1 MALGTSSRSLC
12 GSNEFLHVYTDK
24 LEVLKVMK
32 LYKKSRFKPF
42 KSKKDAEY
50 FTLHGSDV
58 QMPPMSTIVDSP
70 TAVTLSGEKPSL
82 FKGPKPQEM
91 VRFRK
96 SIECGDEQTVRSAV
110 WENPRYFVSSGDT
123 PAILQ
128 EGSRYNALHIA
139 SKARNAKMCVA
150 ILSIVGD
157 PKFVAHLYG
166 EDDPNNCRDRAE
178 ILLDLYLNTPDKGL
192 NETPLHFA
200 VKFGAVDVVEA
211 LVSYPQCDKELR
223 NKYGQIPKDIICSR
237 ADKANSSVKHE
248 IYSLLGDRFYVP
260 VLRSEDNS
268 IQPTVGDVFSPK
280 CPPAINSNPLLP
292 HMEIKAYAGPMD
304 REQAVVFRKKLKTP
318 PRSLRNNGTPGSPM
332 HQFTNSPSSAFRLQD
347 AEKGLERVGRSLAQE
362 FKVQWKEFWPFLNT
376 FVDLSSQD
384 GLQRLEEYLRI
395 KFTLAGRKSVTNDSQ
410 ESQTSI
416 NNTSKNTSDNN
427 FVSPITDLCL
437 AFKACTLIDCGNVRP
452 ITNGKR
458 VLSFPKSDEAVPEN
472 ESYYSP
478 LTNAQLDPFVYIEKS
493 CQVYAKR
500 IFDGLVRVSVI
511 GRLQSRENPV
521 LEMLKP
527 EMNHFQSLVSS
538 YLLDSKFEN
547 FDFHLTH
554 SRISAIVATKLCD
567 LPMDDKEF
575 IVLSLENILNL
586 AKEVSFSDEEDV
598 MNINERTYRK
608 QKCTNVTKVNDNINQ
623 VKCISKHI
631 LSALE
636 RSKENRSR
644 IEHVDSLQEC
654 MQAWSLAEKC
664 SCSWHTSNFLRNSR
678 KSSSL
683 KRNQAKKFNMN
694 KNVMSVERKSEGLK
708 LVSGSHD
715 VSRYEQ
721 DCSEAG
727 DTEPLNCEHA
737 NNISDTKLSSLD
749 WPQHLAQLLTLCGLG
764 VRVDFETVSPKHLW
778 GNNENEEFF
787 LTPPSSPTEL
797 NKRLMDDFSSD
808 EEMFTPEEGVDV
820 FIEGEQPSKM
830 DILVLQALEECPLTP
845 QEFPHVFRWRHAVLL
860 HSEQER
866 NMWLTPKAN
875 QTRRRLMSSPHQ
887 SSPYGNFTP
896 PKHSSSPLSSPPAR
910 VLQFTDCDVPV
921 WSNWQPMGQMQPAA
935 TEYPG
940 GKLEGNPQ
948 WQM

>member
-1 MALGTSSRSLC
+1 M
-12 GSNEFLHVYTDK
+12 
-24 LEVLKVMK
+24 M
-32 LYKKSRFKPF
+32 
-42 KSKKDAEY
+42 
-50 FTLHGSDV
+50 
-58 QMPPMSTIVDSP
+58 
-70 TAVTLSGEKPSL
+70 
-82 FKGPKPQEM
+82 
-91 VRFRK
+91 
-96 SIECGDEQTVRSAV
+96 
-110 WENPRYFVSSGDT
+110 
-123 PAILQ
+123 LQ

-139 SKARNAKMCVA
+139 SKARNARMCVA

-223 NKYGQIPKDIICSR
+223 NKYSQMPKDLLALVAYLASALVVLSSTAEDGEIGVRISIVCSR
-237 ADKANSSVKHE
+237 AETANLSVKHE

-332 HQFTNSPSSAFRLQD
+332 HQFANSPSSSAFRLQD
-347 AEKGLERVGRSLAQE
+347 AEKGLERVGRSLAHE
-362 FKVQWKEFWPFLNT
+362 FNVQWKEFWPFLNT

-395 KFTLAGRKSVTNDSQ
+395 KFTLAGRKSVTNDPQ

-416 NNTSKNTSDNN
+416 GNTSKNTSDNSI
-427 FVSPITDLCL
+427 VSPITDLCL

-452 ITNGKR
+452 TANGKR
-458 VLSFPKSDEAVPEN
+458 VLSFPKCDEAVTEK

-493 CQVYAKR
+493 CQVYARR
-500 IFDGLVRVSVI
+500 IFVGLVHVSVV

-538 YLLDSKFEN
+538 YLLDCKFEN
-547 FDFHLTH
+547 FDFSLTH
-554 SRISAIVATKLCD
+554 SRISVIVATKLCD

-586 AKEVSFSDEEDV
+586 AKEVNFSDEEDV
-598 MNINERTYRK
+598 ININERTYRK
-608 QKCTNVTKVNDNINQ
+608 QKCTTVTKVLDNINQ

-636 RSKENRSR
+636 RSKENSSR
-644 IEHVDSLQEC
+644 NEHVGSLQEC
-654 MQAWSLAEKC
+654 MHAWSVAEKC
-664 SCSWHTSNFLRNSR
+664 SCSWNTGNFLRNSR

-694 KNVMSVERKSEGLK
+694 KNVISFERKSEGLK
-708 LVSGSHD
+708 LDSGSP
-715 VSRYEQ
+715 Q
-721 DCSEAG
+721 DCSEA
-727 DTEPLNCEHA
+727 DKLKLDDMRCEHA
-737 NNISDTKLSSLD
+737 NNISDTKI
-749 WPQHLAQLLTLCGLG
+749 
-764 VRVDFETVSPKHLW
+764 FTVELNTTSTSA
-778 GNNENEEFF
+778 NYATEADNENEEFF

-797 NKRLMDDFSSD
+797 NKRLMDDCSSD
-808 EEMFTPEEGVDV
+808 EEMFTPEEGVCV
-820 FIEGEQPSKM
+820 FIEGIIADTSSYMSLRMPLFGARTRISSK
-830 DILVLQALEECPLTP
+830 
-845 QEFPHVFRWRHAVLL
+845 
-860 HSEQER
+860 
-866 NMWLTPKAN
+866 
-875 QTRRRLMSSPHQ
+875 
-887 SSPYGNFTP
+887 
-896 PKHSSSPLSSPPAR
+896 
-910 VLQFTDCDVPV
+910 
-921 WSNWQPMGQMQPAA
+921 
-935 TEYPG
+935 
-940 GKLEGNPQ
+940 
-948 WQM
+948 

>member
-1 MALGTSSRSLC
+1 MKMSEHKDHYGVENLKCKHLIKETDCGHLYCKNSEVRGTSNMGNLTAAFS
-12 GSNEFLHVYTDK
+12 SNVNLEETSNVTYYGIYIPTDVPVIENNECLHVYTDK
-24 LEVLKVMK
+24 LEVLKIMK

-42 KSKKDAEY
+42 KSKKEAEY

-58 QMPPMSTIVDSP
+58 QMPPLSTIVDSP
-70 TAVTLSGEKPSL
+70 TVVTLSGEKPSL

-139 SKARNAKMCVA
+139 AKARNAKMCVA

-223 NKYGQIPKDIICSR
+223 NKYGQIPKDMVCSR
-237 ADKANSSVKHE
+237 VDKANSSVKHE

-332 HQFTNSPSSAFRLQD
+332 HQFTNSPSSSAFRLQD

-416 NNTSKNTSDNN
+416 NNTSKNTSDSNI
-427 FVSPITDLCL
+427 VSPITDLCL

-452 ITNGKR
+452 TANGKR
-458 VLSFPKSDEAVPEN
+458 VLSFPKSDEAVTEN

-500 IFDGLVRVSVI
+500 IFDGLVHVSVI

-521 LEMLKP
+521 LEILKP

-554 SRISAIVATKLCD
+554 SRISVIVATKLCD

-608 QKCTNVTKVNDNINQ
+608 QKCTTVTKVNDNINQ

-636 RSKENRSR
+636 RSKENSSR
-644 IEHVDSLQEC
+644 NEHADSLQEC
-654 MQAWSLAEKC
+654 MHAWSVAEKC

-694 KNVMSVERKSEGLK
+694 KNVISVERKSEGLK
-708 LVSGSHD
+708 LD
-715 VSRYEQ
+715 
-721 DCSEAG
+721 
-727 DTEPLNCEHA
+727 
-737 NNISDTKLSSLD
+737 SDS
-749 WPQHLAQLLTLCGLG
+749 
-764 VRVDFETVSPKHLW
+764 
-778 GNNENEEFF
+778 ENEEFF

-797 NKRLMDDFSSD
+797 KKRLDDFSSD
-808 EEMFTPEEGVDV
+808 EEMFTPEEGVCV

-866 NMWLTPKAN
+866 NM
-875 QTRRRLMSSPHQ
+875 
-887 SSPYGNFTP
+887 
-896 PKHSSSPLSSPPAR
+896 
-910 VLQFTDCDVPV
+910 
-921 WSNWQPMGQMQPAA
+921 
-935 TEYPG
+935 
-940 GKLEGNPQ
+940 
-948 WQM
+948 